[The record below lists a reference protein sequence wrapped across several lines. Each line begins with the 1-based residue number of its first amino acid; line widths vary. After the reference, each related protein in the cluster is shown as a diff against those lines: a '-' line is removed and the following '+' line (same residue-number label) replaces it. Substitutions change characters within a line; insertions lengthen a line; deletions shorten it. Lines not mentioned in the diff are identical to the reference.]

1 MQYEFCSRKL
11 PPTPPFDPVPEV
23 YVGSA
28 AVGEGGLNW
37 KVSVAKN
44 PVVCGRL
51 GVLVEGPEVDGFAG
65 DVGHSVVLV
74 SGAGAA
80 SARKPRSQANSEVG
94 MQPSKKRLKRFK
106 RKHPLQKFVP
116 GVAWA

>member
-1 MQYEFCSRKL
+1 VFFTVINNRPRRLLIINDRYHVLFDLLILKCTHGVPIRTQL
-11 PPTPPFDPVPEV
+11 PPTSPLDPVAEV
-23 YVGSA
+23 DVSSA

-65 DVGHSVVLV
+65 DVGHCVVLV

-80 SARKPRSQANSEVG
+80 SA
-94 MQPSKKRLKRFK
+94 
-106 RKHPLQKFVP
+106 
-116 GVAWA
+116 